1 MSEIKNILITGAS
14 SGIGAA
20 LAEYYAR
27 KGYRL
32 FLGGRNVERLINMAE
47 KCKALGAEVHTQ
59 VTATEAHALM
69 HQWIT
74 GIDKRYP
81 LDLVVANAGISG
93 GTSGLRPE
101 ELSAQS
107 HKIFE
112 VNVMGVLNTVH
123 PILPRMAERK
133 SGQIAIISSLV
144 SFAGWPGAPAYSA
157 SKAAVRYYGEALRGR
172 FAKDKVRI
180 SVICPGFIRTAMTD
194 VNPYHMPF
202 LMNADKAARIIANG
216 LEKDKPMVAF
226 PWPTSIVSKLI
237 GLLPLNIKLFL
248 LSRAPEKT
256 PLQNF

>member
-1 MSEIKNILITGAS
+1 MSQIKNILITGAS

-20 LAEYYAR
+20 LAECYAR
-27 KGYRL
+27 EGHRL
-32 FLGGRNVERLINMAE
+32 FLGGRNAERLMAVAE
-47 KCKALGAEVHTQ
+47 KCKTLGSEIHTQ
-59 VTATEAHALM
+59 VTAAEAHALM

-81 LDLVVANAGISG
+81 LDLVIANAGISG
-93 GTSGLRPE
+93 GTSGLKAE

-107 HKIFE
+107 HRIFE

-123 PILPRMAERK
+123 PVLPRMAERK

-172 FAKDKVRI
+172 FAKDQVKI
-180 SVICPGFIRTAMTD
+180 SVVCPGFIRTAMTE
-194 VNPYHMPF
+194 VNPYRMPF
-202 LMNADKAARIIANG
+202 LMDADKAARIIARG
-216 LEKDKPMVAF
+216 LERNKPMVAF
-226 PWPTSIVSKLI
+226 PWPTAAISKLI

-248 LSRAPEKT
+248 LSRAPQKT